1 MQENLYFNRSR
12 DRGQENSL
20 YFIRSRGSGQEN
32 SLYFN
37 RSKGREQENLYF
49 YRSRDRGQENSL
61 YFIRSRG
68 RGQENSLYFNRSR
81 GRGQEN
87 LYFYRSRDRGQENL
101 YFYQSRGR
109 RQETEQGQGAGQLFI
124 SSFFRTFRVRE
135 INSSSI
141 RSHRLQI
148 WIWVQKNFYLLF
160 FFGSIF
166 YPSVL
171 PGSGAVSGFRKSLY
185 LLVLQRRVHEKNF
198 VRLYK
203 FRNNVWLQENVLSAR
218 LFSGSGAF
226 LPIRPARFRSRVRL
240 QQNFLSASSFRYR
253 RKTLQSKSFSSVRF
267 RNMVRRQKNLLSNR
281 PTKFRTMVQ
290 ENNFPSIAFVLP
302 GSEAQFKRKIFG
314 LRIRFGFGSIFYQK

>member
-37 RSKGREQENLYF
+37 RSKGRE
-49 YRSRDRGQENSL
+49 
-61 YFIRSRG
+61 
-68 RGQENSLYFNRSR
+68 
-81 GRGQEN
+81 QEN

-148 WIWVQKNFYLLF
+148 WIWVQENFYLLF
-160 FFGSIF
+160 FFWQHFLSLR
-166 YPSVL
+166 PDR
-171 PGSGAVSGFRKSLY
+171 FRSS
-185 LLVLQRRVHEKNF
+185 

-218 LFSGSGAF
+218 F
-226 LPIRPARFRSRVRL
+226 FR
-240 QQNFLSASSFRYR
+240 
-253 RKTLQSKSFSSVRF
+253 
-267 RNMVRRQKNLLSNR
+267 
-281 PTKFRTMVQ
+281 VQ
-290 ENNFPSIAFVLP
+290 EHFYPFVLP
-302 GSEAQFKRKIFG
+302 GLGAGLGFSRTFYLLVLSGTGEKLCSLNHSVPLGLGTWFG
-314 LRIRFGFGSIFYQK
+314 VRRTFNLIVLPSSGPWFRRTTFHPFHSSCQVQKHSSIEKFSV